1 MLGTINKE
9 VVLVEFKNWLQTERG
24 LTSNSAD
31 QYKSYVKKALEDF
44 AIDTFSEGEPTDKKL
59 FNHSTLQETVL
70 SARIASSSYEKKKS
84 ESNKRSGIRQFNIFL
99 EDSGYVYSTEINSD
113 TLEKELAIIN
123 FDSDIPYSNK
133 ELMSK
138 FRARLNTQ
146 DRCYAKLILSFRA
159 INKILNSSAEKDE
172 YNQFMQ
178 GEVENIEFLTN
189 QGIFKLS
196 NVKQICISSD
206 ETVKLIP
213 KHKVGRSTKDYLV
226 YSRDGEKLL
235 TNRIDDVSLDHR
247 KSLYKIV
254 DEMEKKDFPT
264 FFELSNS
271 LKEFFGET
279 EVAKISK
286 VMRDNRGVL
295 TNEFYQKVGQFID
308 SKSLFDEMKKLYQ
321 QIDLVIMHRS
331 HNSSK
336 NKY

>member
-172 YNQFMQ
+172 YNQFM
-178 GEVENIEFLTN
+178 
-189 QGIFKLS
+189 
-196 NVKQICISSD
+196 
-206 ETVKLIP
+206 
-213 KHKVGRSTKDYLV
+213 
-226 YSRDGEKLL
+226 
-235 TNRIDDVSLDHR
+235 VS
-247 KSLYKIV
+247 Y
-254 DEMEKKDFPT
+254 
-264 FFELSNS
+264 
-271 LKEFFGET
+271 
-279 EVAKISK
+279 
-286 VMRDNRGVL
+286 
-295 TNEFYQKVGQFID
+295 
-308 SKSLFDEMKKLYQ
+308 
-321 QIDLVIMHRS
+321 
-331 HNSSK
+331 
-336 NKY
+336 